1 LFDAKASVPDES
13 PTRHAVG
20 MTELTAAQLIAEPAR
35 AAMLDLLMDGHA
47 WPAGVLAR
55 RVGVAPSTAS
65 EHLARLAAGGLV
77 AVEPR
82 GRERR
87 YRLASPHVADA
98 LEALARIGGDRPVR
112 TLRESSRKEALR
124 DARTCY
130 DHLAGR
136 LGVAITDALVERGA
150 LLVRDTSFDLTDD
163 GEALLV
169 QRLGVDIAA
178 ARAGRRAFARACLD
192 WTERRPHLAGALGAA
207 LARSLLDRD
216 WVRRRPADRGLVV
229 TPPGEAGLAE
239 ALGI

>member
-1 LFDAKASVPDES
+1 
-13 PTRHAVG
+13 

-77 AVEPR
+77 AVEPN

-98 LEALARIGGDRPVR
+98 LEALARIDRDSPVR
-112 TLRESSRKEALR
+112 TLRESSRKVALR

-150 LLVRDTSFDLTDD
+150 LVVRDTSFDLTDD
-163 GEALLV
+163 GEAFLMD
-169 QRLGVDIAA
+169 RLWVDVAA
-178 ARAGRRAFARACLD
+178 ARSGSRAFARACLD

-216 WVRRRPADRGLVV
+216 WVRRRPGDRGLVV
-229 TPPGEAGLAE
+229 TPSGEAGLAE